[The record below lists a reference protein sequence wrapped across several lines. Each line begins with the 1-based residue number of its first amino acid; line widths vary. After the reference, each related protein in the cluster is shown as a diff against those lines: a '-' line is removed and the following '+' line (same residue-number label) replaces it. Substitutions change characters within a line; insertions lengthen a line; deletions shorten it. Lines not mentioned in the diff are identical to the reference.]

1 MIDSEYQKA
10 INRQGSKKLI
20 QGSYIMSGQSKN
32 LFMQNKLNFKNAG
45 MKFQG
50 GGVQPGGYEYDID
63 LPKKEDAGSNQGS
76 AIGHY
81 SEKDNFVKKSLL
93 KHNDILNRDMD
104 MSPKS
109 SKKVL
114 LK

>member
-20 QGSYIMSGQSKN
+20 QGSYIMSGQSQN

-63 LPKKEDAGSNQGS
+63 LPKKEDAGSNQGVS
-76 AIGHY
+76 HRA
-81 SEKDNFVKKSLL
+81 LL
-93 KHNDILNRDMD
+93 REGQLCEE
-104 MSPKS
+104 
-109 SKKVL
+109 VTAQAQ
-114 LK
+114 